1 MPNEAIQYTE
11 LAARLKERDSRR
23 EEMKKRIAQYKKLR
37 DELEPF
43 GDVKE
48 NVQENLC
55 TRDGPVEAELQKMR
69 MLLARVKGR
78 LENLDDVPGAA
89 AGEEMD
95 LDEVDEVKKVSMLF
109 DS

>member
-1 MPNEAIQYTE
+1 
-11 LAARLKERDSRR
+11 
-23 EEMKKRIAQYKKLR
+23 MKKRIAQYKKLKE
-37 DELEPF
+37 ELEPF

-55 TRDGPVEAELQKMR
+55 TRDGPLEAELQKMR

-78 LENLDDVPGAA
+78 LENMDEPQTVE
-89 AGEEMD
+89 GEEMD
-95 LDEVDEVKKVSMLF
+95 LDDVDEAKKVSMLF

>member
-1 MPNEAIQYTE
+1 
-11 LAARLKERDSRR
+11 
-23 EEMKKRIAQYKKLR
+23 MKKRIAKYKKLR

-43 GDVKE
+43 GDVRGS
-48 NVQENLC
+48 VQENLC

-78 LENLDDVPGAA
+78 LENMDESRMGE
-89 AGEEMD
+89 GEEMD
-95 LDEVDEVKKVSMLF
+95 LDDVDEAKKVSMLF

>member
-1 MPNEAIQYTE
+1 
-11 LAARLKERDSRR
+11 
-23 EEMKKRIAQYKKLR
+23 MKKRIAQYKKLN
-37 DELEPF
+37 DQLGAF

-78 LENLDDVPGAA
+78 LESMDLSAGAS

-95 LDEVDEVKKVSMLF
+95 LDGEDEGKTVNILF